1 MLCRFNVTVV
11 SNSRLTFI
19 EHIEIVLFRLTL
31 AFTIDLVIYNRSFIC
46 KSDLR
51 EFWKY
56 YSYVFL
62 SHINI
67 QSYSKFNFDFPSLIW
82 NVLFIF
88 NFIYINFH
96 LREITKLE
104 LSNIC
109 GLSQFIFYRINIR
122 LNNLYHITCFCLSLT
137 LSLLLAL
144 TPATPITRPLYRI
157 CYHCRAYCDIVSVA
171 FARLYSVI
179 TSRGTSHIFPAIMYY
194 QRSSVYFCQLKSI
207 YYDVCFIQHLECHV
221 CN

>member
-1 MLCRFNVTVV
+1 MFCRFTFTVV
-11 SNSRLTFI
+11 SSSRLTFI
-19 EHIEIVLFRLTL
+19 EHIGIVLFRLTL

-56 YSYVFL
+56 HSYIFL

-88 NFIYINFH
+88 DFIYINFH
-96 LREITKLE
+96 LHEITKLE

-122 LNNLYHITCFCLSLT
+122 LNNPYLITCFCLSLT

-144 TPATPITRPLYRI
+144 MSATAITRPLYRI
-157 CYHCRAYCDIVSVA
+157 CYHCRAYCGIVSVA
-171 FARLYSVI
+171 FAPLLFVI
-179 TSRGTSHIFPAIMYY
+179 TSRGTSHIFPAIKYY
-194 QRSSVYFCQLKSI
+194 QLSLVYFCLLKSI
-207 YYDVCFIQHLECHV
+207 Y
-221 CN
+221 